1 MKNKIKAYAGFG
13 YKKYNV
19 YVGFDFQDLLVTEL
33 SVKEIRDMIEKNPI
47 EAIKFL
53 FGENALQNLSLGEV
67 GIEEAEE

>member
-1 MKNKIKAYAGFG
+1 MKKYRVPVRFG
-13 YKKYNV
+13 YKKYDV

-53 FGENALQNLSLGEV
+53 FGENALQKLSLGEV
-67 GIEEAEE
+67 DIEEAEE

>member
-1 MKNKIKAYAGFG
+1 MTDRINAHIGFG
-13 YKKYNV
+13 YKKYDV

-53 FGENALQNLSLGEV
+53 FGENALQKLSLGEV
-67 GIEEAEE
+67 GIEGAEE